1 MPGILRHGA
10 YVPYFRLS
18 GSQIGDAWGRSG
30 SRGEKA
36 VANYD
41 EDSLTLAVEAAR
53 DCLAGWDRSTIDALF
68 FVSTTSPYRE
78 KLGATLIAAV
88 LGLRSDILTAD
99 FAHSL
104 RSWTT
109 ALEMARVCVQ
119 AGKAGSVLV
128 VAADTRTVHP
138 GSPQEPLLGDG
149 AAAFLIGR
157 GRSAAGWESFASVS
171 NEMMDT
177 WRTQEDTFICS
188 WEDRWVKQHGFL
200 QVTGIAVDRVLA
212 ESGLSANQLDR
223 AVLCGPDTRSQ
234 RQLAGTLKLSEGTIL
249 SDLLADRVGFAGAAH
264 APLML
269 AFALEEAGPGETI
282 LVAGYG
288 DGADAML
295 LKTTDQVAE
304 AAGQRGVKGHLAI
317 KKGLANYERY
327 LWYRRL
333 VDVHPPPALLVGS
346 SATAL
351 WRDRNS
357 VLRLKGSRCRACGE
371 PAFPIQ
377 RICRGCGARD
387 DHDEIP
393 LAETRG
399 KLFTYTLDY
408 LAGQT
413 DPPLIQSVVD
423 LKPGCRIYTSMTD
436 ADPDD
441 VRLEMDVEMTFRRT
455 RKAEGFYNYFWKC
468 RPVR

>member
-18 GSQIGDAWGRSG
+18 GSQIGDAWGRGG

-53 DCLAGWDRSTIDALF
+53 DCLAGWDRSTIDGLF
-68 FVSTTSPYRE
+68 LASTTSPYRE
-78 KLGATLIAAV
+78 KLGASLISAV
-88 LGLRSDILTAD
+88 LGLRPDILTAD
-99 FAHSL
+99 FSHSL
-104 RSWTT
+104 RAGTT

-119 AGKAGSVLV
+119 AGKAGSILV
-128 VAADTRTVHP
+128 VSADTRTVHP

-157 GRSAAGWESFASVS
+157 GRCGAGWESFASVS
-171 NEMMDT
+171 HEMMDT
-177 WRTQEDTFICS
+177 WRTQEDTFVRS

-200 QVTGIAVDRVLA
+200 EITGTAIDRVLA
-212 ESGLSANQLDR
+212 ESGLSVNQLDR
-223 AVLCGPDTRSQ
+223 AVLCAPDPRSQ
-234 RQLAGTLKLSEGTIL
+234 RQLAGAGRLAEGVRLT
-249 SDLLADRVGFAGAAH
+249 DLLADRVGFTGAAH
-264 APLML
+264 ALLML

-282 LVAGYG
+282 LLAGYG
-288 DGADAML
+288 DGADALL
-295 LKTTDQVAE
+295 LKTTENVAG
-304 AAGQRGVKGHLAI
+304 ARGRRGVKGHLDR
-317 KKGLANYERY
+317 KQGLANYERY

-333 VDVHPPPALLVGS
+333 VEVHPPSALLVGS

-351 WRDRNS
+351 WRDANS
-357 VLRLKGSRCRACGE
+357 VLRLQGSRCRACGE

-377 RICRGCGARD
+377 RVCRGCGAKD
-387 DHDEIP
+387 DYDEIA
-393 LAETRG
+393 LAETQG

-423 LKPGCRIYTSMTD
+423 LEPGCRVYTSMTD
-436 ADPDD
+436 ADAKD
-441 VRLEMDVEMTFRRT
+441 VRVEMDVEMTFRRM
-455 RKAEGFYNYFWKC
+455 RMAEGFYNYFWKC